1 VSNDNKNYKSNI
13 SKTKYVLTDLERAA
27 LKEIGIFVAG
37 EARKNA
43 PIGIYRDMNGNVLLS
58 RRIKTSKGKVNHRA
72 GTLKRNIGYSIRR
85 KEKSVQIGVR
95 GKAFYGLFV
104 EKGHK
109 VVTRDMTAKGFY
121 INKRGQIAQKGVL
134 KLTQPEGKKKK
145 WRNVSAVEFGGRN
158 VPAQPFLTPAAE
170 RNIPEITRI
179 AAKYLKQIEQENI
192 DKKNLELGLKNADT
206 FEEAGD

>member
-13 SKTKYVLTDLERAA
+13 NKVKYVLTELERAA

-43 PIGIYRDMNGNVLLS
+43 PIGIYRDMNGNVLFS
-58 RRIKTSKGKVNHRA
+58 RRIKTSKGKVDHRP

-95 GKAFYGLFV
+95 GKAFYGRFV

-109 VVTRDMTAKGFY
+109 LMTRDVAAEGFY
-121 INKRGQIAQKGVL
+121 INKRGQIAQRGML
-134 KLTQPEGKKKK
+134 KLTKPKGKKTK
-145 WRNVSAVEFGGRN
+145 WRNISAAEFGGRN
-158 VPAQPFLTPAAE
+158 VPAHPFLTPAAE
-170 RNIPEITRI
+170 KNINQIRIIAGKYFKEIE
-179 AAKYLKQIEQENI
+179 KENI
-192 DKKNLELGLKNADT
+192 DKGIIGI
-206 FEEAGD
+206 GDNEVEG